1 MQEISVITP
10 YNLSIPYSY
19 LAKKE
24 LNLKAGD
31 IVLVTLRNRQTYGV
45 VIENTDNNYKNQL
58 KEIIGK
64 VDYLSL
70 SENITNFIKWAA
82 NYNCANLGVFLKMV
96 FPIPEVPLEDI
107 TKQETEYFIFNKD
120 IEDKLNLIKIT
131 PKEKTTLNYF
141 INNIKIKKSTIK
153 KEFNITINILNSLIK
168 KNLIKIVKEETQI
181 KSIKQNNINTKLDTN
196 LNQEQKEAFKQLLSI
211 INTNKFRVSLLDGVP
226 GSGKT
231 EVYFELI
238 ARVVKNNKAVLVLLP
253 EIALSTQWT
262 SRFKK
267 AFNVE
272 PYVWHSDVSKKEKKE
287 IFADLL
293 LGKIKVIV
301 GTRSALFLPFINLGL
316 IIIDEEHDSSFKQ
329 DEKIIYNARDMA
341 IVRAC
346 FENISILLTTATPSV
361 ETWYNATK
369 IGKYNYYQLNTRFN
383 KSELPKIQLI
393 DINKTKLESNEYI
406 SNELLQKLIVNFE
419 SNQQS
424 LLFLNRR
431 GYANINLCKNCK
443 HKIYC
448 PNCSSGEAD
457 KVYLIEH
464 KIKNLL
470 ICHRCGLKQKI
481 VKDCRVCNSENSI
494 ISVGFGIEKIAEEL
508 QIKIPKAKIALAS
521 SDILTSSVKA
531 NNLVESIT
539 NNMFNIIVGTQI
551 LAKGYHFPHLSLV
564 GIVDDGLENT
574 GIDLK
579 SNERIWQLLYQVAG
593 RAGREKIKG
602 EVLIQSTSDNF
613 LIQTLLDLNR
623 NKFLEKELEDRKKN
637 NMPPFSKLASVIIT
651 SKNEKKL
658 NEYSN
663 QLKKAV
669 YLLPK
674 EYQGVIEGPAPASFY
689 KINNKFRNRFLIK
702 TKRNINIQ
710 HIINGWLSKVKIPSN
725 IFVKIDI
732 DATSFY

>member
-238 ARVVKNNKAVLVLLP
+238 ARVVKNNKAV
-253 EIALSTQWT
+253 
-262 SRFKK
+262 
-267 AFNVE
+267 
-272 PYVWHSDVSKKEKKE
+272 
-287 IFADLL
+287 
-293 LGKIKVIV
+293 
-301 GTRSALFLPFINLGL
+301 
-316 IIIDEEHDSSFKQ
+316 
-329 DEKIIYNARDMA
+329 
-341 IVRAC
+341 
-346 FENISILLTTATPSV
+346 
-361 ETWYNATK
+361 
-369 IGKYNYYQLNTRFN
+369 
-383 KSELPKIQLI
+383 
-393 DINKTKLESNEYI
+393 
-406 SNELLQKLIVNFE
+406 
-419 SNQQS
+419 
-424 LLFLNRR
+424 
-431 GYANINLCKNCK
+431 
-443 HKIYC
+443 
-448 PNCSSGEAD
+448 
-457 KVYLIEH
+457 
-464 KIKNLL
+464 
-470 ICHRCGLKQKI
+470 
-481 VKDCRVCNSENSI
+481 
-494 ISVGFGIEKIAEEL
+494 
-508 QIKIPKAKIALAS
+508 
-521 SDILTSSVKA
+521 
-531 NNLVESIT
+531 
-539 NNMFNIIVGTQI
+539 
-551 LAKGYHFPHLSLV
+551 
-564 GIVDDGLENT
+564 
-574 GIDLK
+574 
-579 SNERIWQLLYQVAG
+579 
-593 RAGREKIKG
+593 
-602 EVLIQSTSDNF
+602 
-613 LIQTLLDLNR
+613 
-623 NKFLEKELEDRKKN
+623 
-637 NMPPFSKLASVIIT
+637 
-651 SKNEKKL
+651 
-658 NEYSN
+658 
-663 QLKKAV
+663 
-669 YLLPK
+669 
-674 EYQGVIEGPAPASFY
+674 
-689 KINNKFRNRFLIK
+689 
-702 TKRNINIQ
+702 
-710 HIINGWLSKVKIPSN
+710 
-725 IFVKIDI
+725 
-732 DATSFY
+732 